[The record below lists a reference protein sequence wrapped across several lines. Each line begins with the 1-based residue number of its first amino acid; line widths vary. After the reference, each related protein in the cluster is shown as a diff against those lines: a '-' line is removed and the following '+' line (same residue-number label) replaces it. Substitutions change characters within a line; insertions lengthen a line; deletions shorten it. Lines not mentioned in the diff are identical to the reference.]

1 MRRVL
6 RIAPF
11 LLSLTAIGSV
21 LDLPANA
28 QSPAGAPSRVNTTH
42 DAHQVLQSMAM
53 MPDGR
58 VSVLW
63 EYDSIFGHDLDFPER
78 LILREY
84 PVNGPATNPF
94 VLYRT
99 MAGGCCFSFARLSV
113 NAAGQRVVFF
123 EKSLEGGLAARRF
136 GFSQGPSAFGIPDSS
151 PFEVEPEAVAVDEA
165 GGFVTIWASSKQ
177 EVPDQ
182 ADYSLGLFGRR
193 YDPTG
198 HPIGPEFHVN
208 TYRRNTQRLAA
219 IAMDRSSGNFVVVW
233 QSKDQDGSDWGLYGQ
248 RFAAD
253 ARKLGGEFLIP
264 THTEGEQVEGALA
277 MDLKGN
283 FVVAWTGADPA
294 DLYRNAIF
302 AQRFQA
308 NGERIGGEF
317 QVSEATDG
325 YEDYSKIAMDG
336 QGNFVITWN
345 HWPEGLAYA
354 RLYRANGTPVRAP
367 VQLTL
372 VPGYILPQ
380 PGFAANGTFGV
391 AWTDVGREEDLED
404 VYAQRFSASPG
415 EEFCLFQRGELIC
428 DTGRTGGDP
437 EVRYPFGGQAGEIGL
452 LGDVDGDGRAD
463 LCLFLAGVFRCD
475 TGHDFGAAETRIRFG
490 QSGDVPLLGDVDGD
504 GRADPCVYRAGR
516 FLCGTTHDGNISVTI
531 AFGQTGDIPLLGD
544 ADGDGRADPCVFR
557 NGVFLCDT
565 KHDGSVNVT
574 IPFGQ
579 PGDVPLLGDFDGD
592 GKADPCV
599 YRAGQLLC
607 DTKHDGTIG
616 GRLTF
621 GDGDGA
627 PLLGNIDGL

>member
-1 MRRVL
+1 MSFL
-6 RIAPF
+6 ARIFAL
-11 LLSLTAIGSV
+11 LLSIAGIGV
-21 LDLPANA
+21 ALDQPVNA
-28 QSPAGAPSRVNTTH
+28 QSPAIPASRVNLTH
-42 DAHQVLQSMAM
+42 DAHQILQSMAM

-58 VSVLW
+58 MFVLW
-63 EYDSIFGHDLDFPER
+63 EYDSIFGHEIDFPER
-78 LILREY
+78 LLLREY
-84 PVNGPATNPF
+84 PVTGAATDPF

-99 MAGGCCFSFARLSV
+99 KGGGCCFMVRMSV
-113 NAAGQRVVFF
+113 NESGQGIFIF
-123 EKSLEGGLAARRF
+123 DKNIFGGIAARRF
-136 GFSQGPSAFGIPDSS
+136 GSFQGPSGFWIPASS
-151 PFEVEPEAVAVDEA
+151 PSEIVPEAVVLDQS
-165 GGFVTIWASSKQ
+165 GGFVTIWASSGQ
-177 EVPDQ
+177 ETPDQ
-182 ADYSLGLFGRR
+182 ADLRLGLFGRR

-198 HPIGPEFHVN
+198 HPISPEFHVN

-233 QSKDQDGSDWGLYGQ
+233 QSKEQDGSGLGLYGQ
-248 RFAAD
+248 RFAANTE
-253 ARKLGGEFLIP
+253 KLGGEFLIP
-264 THTEGEQVEGALA
+264 TTTAGDQGEGAIA

-283 FVVAWTGADPA
+283 FVVAWRGADPA
-294 DLYRNAIF
+294 NPDRNAIF
-302 AQRFQA
+302 AQRFKA

-317 QVSEATDG
+317 QVSEAIDG
-325 YEDYSKIAMDG
+325 FEDDSKIAMDG

-345 HWPEGLAYA
+345 HWPEGLAYT
-354 RLYRANGTPVRAP
+354 RLYRANGTPVRDP

-404 VYAQRFSASPG
+404 VYVQRFSASPG
-415 EEFCLFQRGELIC
+415 NEFCLFRRGELIC

-504 GRADPCVYRAGR
+504 GKADPCVYRSGQ
-516 FLCGTTHDGNISVTI
+516 FLCSTAHDGNVSQTI
-531 AFGQTGDIPLLGD
+531 AFGQPGDVPLLGD
-544 ADGDGRADPCVFR
+544 VDGDGRADPCVFR
-557 NGVFLCDT
+557 KGVFLCDT

-574 IPFGQ
+574 LPFGQ

-627 PLLGNIDGL
+627 PLLGNLDGL